1 MDRQANDQ
9 PCRERTGCP
18 GLARLAVSIVPA
30 QNLPGEEPVMKI
42 TGVETYWT
50 QTPFDMGGKPKVMG
64 GLNWQT
70 MNTVWLRVRTDAG
83 VDGWGEAF
91 GHGMAAA
98 TLTVLD
104 SQLAPAII
112 GQDARDI
119 AGLRHR
125 LAKAFHIYGRNGAH
139 VFALSALDI
148 ALWDIA
154 GKDANL
160 PLWRLLGGSPTE
172 SLTCY
177 ASLLRYGEA
186 AQVGAACER
195 AAGRGYRDVKLH
207 EITTPEIAAARDALG
222 DDAKLMVDVNCPWT
236 VWQAL
241 DMARELED
249 LDLTWLEEP
258 VWPPGDHEGL
268 SRVRLEGGIPIAAG
282 ENAAGLHDFRAAF
295 EAGAQDIA
303 QPSVIKIGGPS
314 AMVEIAALAKAFGVR
329 LVPHNAYF
337 GAGYLA
343 SLHVNAALAPD
354 APFERLFVDLE
365 ASPYHDLVEA
375 KGGKVSVPTG
385 PGLGRDPDMA
395 VLRRY
400 LVREPTVH
408 TG

>member
-1 MDRQANDQ
+1 VLGRAQAQ
-9 PCRERTGCP
+9 PK
-18 GLARLAVSIVPA
+18 
-30 QNLPGEEPVMKI
+30 EEATMKI
-42 TGVETYWT
+42 TAVETYWT
-50 QTPFDMGGKPKVMG
+50 QTPFDMGAKPKVTG
-64 GLNWQT
+64 GIAWQS
-70 MNTVWLRVRTDAG
+70 MNVVWLRIRTDAG
-83 VDGWGEAF
+83 IDGWGEAF
-91 GHGMAAA
+91 GHGTSAA

-104 SQLAPAII
+104 TQLAPALL

-119 AGLRHR
+119 AGLRQR
-125 LAKAFHIYGRNGAH
+125 LGKALHIYGRNGPH
-139 VFALSALDI
+139 VFALSGLDI

-154 GKDANL
+154 AKAASQ

-172 SLTCY
+172 TLPCY

-186 AQVGAACER
+186 AQVARACER
-195 AAGRGYRDVKLH
+195 AAARGYRDVKLH
-207 EITTPEIAAARDALG
+207 ETTTPEIAAARDALG
-222 DDAKLMVDVNCPWT
+222 DNARLMVDVNCPWT

-303 QPSVIKIGGPS
+303 QPSVTKIGGPS
-314 AMVEIAALAKAFGVR
+314 AMIEIAALAKAFGVR

-337 GAGYLA
+337 GPGYLA
-343 SLHVNAALAPD
+343 SLHVNTALAPD
-354 APFERLFVDLE
+354 APFERLFLDLE
-365 ASPYHDLVEA
+365 ASPYHEMVEA
-375 KGGKVSVPTG
+375 TNGRVTVPTG
-385 PGLGRDPDMA
+385 PGLGRDPDME

-400 LVREPTVH
+400 LVREPMVH
-408 TG
+408 TA

>member
-1 MDRQANDQ
+1 
-9 PCRERTGCP
+9 
-18 GLARLAVSIVPA
+18 V
-30 QNLPGEEPVMKI
+30 KI

-50 QTPFDMGGKPKVMG
+50 KTPFDMGGKPAVVG

-70 MNTVWLRVRTDAG
+70 MNTVWLRITTDQG
-83 VDGWGEAF
+83 IEGWGEAF
-91 GHGMAAA
+91 GHGTAAA
-98 TLTVLD
+98 TMAVLD
-104 SQLAPAII
+104 TQLAPAIL

-119 AGLRHR
+119 AGLRQR
-125 LAKAFHIYGRNGAH
+125 LAKAFHTFGRNGPH

-154 GKDANL
+154 GKAANQ

-172 SLTCY
+172 TLTCY

-186 AQVGAACER
+186 AQVAAACER
-195 AAGRGYRDVKLH
+195 AGSRGYRDVKLH
-207 EITTPEIAAARDALG
+207 ETTTPEIAAARDALG
-222 DDAKLMVDVNCPWT
+222 DEARLMVDVNCPWT

-241 DMARELED
+241 EMARALED
-249 LDLTWLEEP
+249 LDLAWLEEP

-268 SRVRLEGGIPIAAG
+268 SRVRLEGGIPVAAG

-365 ASPYHDLVEA
+365 ASPYHELVQA
-375 KGGKVSVPTG
+375 KDGKVMVPTG
-385 PGLGRDPDMA
+385 PGLGRDPDMD

-400 LVREPTVH
+400 LVREPGKH

>member
-1 MDRQANDQ
+1 
-9 PCRERTGCP
+9 
-18 GLARLAVSIVPA
+18 
-30 QNLPGEEPVMKI
+30 MKI
-42 TGVETYWT
+42 IGVETYWT
-50 QTPFDMGGKPKVMG
+50 QTPFEMGGKPAVMG

-70 MNTVWLRVRTDAG
+70 MNTIWLRIRTEAG

-91 GHGMAAA
+91 GHGTAAG

-104 SQLAPAII
+104 TQLAAAVL

-119 AGLRHR
+119 AGLRQK
-125 LAKAFHIYGRNGAH
+125 LTKAFHIYGRNGPH
-139 VFALSALDI
+139 MFALSALDI

-154 GKDANL
+154 GKVANQ
-160 PLWRLLGGSPTE
+160 PLWRLLGGSPIQ

-186 AQVGAACER
+186 TQVAAACQR
-195 AAGRGYRDVKLH
+195 AAARGYRDVKLH
-207 EITTPEIAAARDALG
+207 EITVPEITAARDVLG
-222 DDAKLMVDVNCPWT
+222 DSAKLMVDVNCPWS

-241 DMARELED
+241 DMARDLED

-303 QPSVIKIGGPS
+303 QPSVTKIGGPS
-314 AMVEIAALAKAFGVR
+314 AMIEITALAKAFGVR

-343 SLHVNAALAPD
+343 SLHVNAALAPE

-365 ASPYHDLVEA
+365 ASPYHEMVEA
-375 KGGKVSVPTG
+375 KNGRVAVPTG
-385 PGLGRDPDMA
+385 PGLGRDPDIA

-400 LVREPTVH
+400 QVREPSMH
-408 TG
+408 TT

>member
-1 MDRQANDQ
+1 
-9 PCRERTGCP
+9 
-18 GLARLAVSIVPA
+18 
-30 QNLPGEEPVMKI
+30 MKI
-42 TGVETYWT
+42 TGIETYWT

-70 MNTVWLRVRTDAG
+70 MNTVWLRVITDAG

-91 GHGMAAA
+91 GHGTAAA
-98 TLTVLD
+98 TMTVLD
-104 SQLAPAII
+104 TQLAPAVL

-119 AGLRHR
+119 AGLRQR
-125 LAKAFHIYGRNGAH
+125 LSKAFHIYGRNGPH
-139 VFALSALDI
+139 LFALSALDI

-154 GKDANL
+154 GKAAGQ
-160 PLWRLLGGSPTE
+160 PLWRLLGGSPAE

-186 AQVGAACER
+186 EQVGRACER
-195 AAGRGYRDVKLH
+195 ALSRGYRDVKLH

-222 DDAKLMVDVNCPWT
+222 DEPRLMVDVNCPWT
-236 VWQAL
+236 IWQAL
-241 DMARELED
+241 AMARDLED

-268 SRVRLEGGIPIAAG
+268 ARVRIEGGIPIAAG

-295 EAGAQDIA
+295 EAGALDIA
-303 QPSVIKIGGPS
+303 QPSVIKTGGPS
-314 AMVEIAALAKAFGVR
+314 AMIEIAALSKAFGVR

-343 SLHVNAALAPD
+343 SLHVVAALAPD

-365 ASPYHDLVEA
+365 ASPYHTMVEA
-375 KGGKVSVPTG
+375 KDGRVPVPDG
-385 PGLGRDPDMA
+385 AGLGRDPDMA
-395 VLRRY
+395 VIQRY
-400 LVREPTVH
+400 LVREPGAHRT
-408 TG
+408 

>member
-1 MDRQANDQ
+1 LPWRKFDRK
-9 PCRERTGCP
+9 EYG
-18 GLARLAVSIVPA
+18 
-30 QNLPGEEPVMKI
+30 MKI

-50 QTPFDMGGKPKVMG
+50 RTPFDMGGKPAVMG

-70 MNTVWLRVRTDAG
+70 MNTLWLRIQTDAG
-83 VDGWGEAF
+83 IEGWGEAF
-91 GHGMAAA
+91 GHGTAAA

-104 SQLAPAII
+104 TQLAPALL

-119 AGLRHR
+119 SGLRQK
-125 LAKAFHIYGRNGAH
+125 LAKAFHIYGRNGPH

-154 GKDANL
+154 GKAAGQ
-160 PLWRLLGGSPTE
+160 PIWRLLGGSP
-172 SLTCY
+172 SPALTCY
-177 ASLLRYGEA
+177 ASLLRYGQA
-186 AQVGAACER
+186 DQVAAACAR
-195 AAGRGYRDVKLH
+195 AAARGYRDVKLH
-207 EITTPEIAAARDALG
+207 EITTPEIAAARDTLG
-222 DDAKLMVDVNCPWT
+222 NDAKLMVDVNCPWT
-236 VWQAL
+236 IWQAL
-241 DMARELED
+241 EMARELED

-354 APFERLFVDLE
+354 APFERLFIDLE
-365 ASPYHDLVEA
+365 ASPYHEMVEA
-375 KGGKVSVPTG
+375 NDGKVIVPQG

-400 LVREPTVH
+400 LVQQPQEHRI
-408 TG
+408 

>member
-1 MDRQANDQ
+1 
-9 PCRERTGCP
+9 
-18 GLARLAVSIVPA
+18 
-30 QNLPGEEPVMKI
+30 MKI
-42 TGVETYWT
+42 TAVETYWT

-70 MNTVWLRVRTDAG
+70 MNTVWLRIRTDAG
-83 VDGWGEAF
+83 IDGWGEAF
-91 GHGMAAA
+91 GHGTAAG

-104 SQLAPAII
+104 TQLAPAIL

-119 AGLRHR
+119 AGLRQK
-125 LAKAFHIYGRNGAH
+125 LGKAFHIYGRNGPH

-154 GKDANL
+154 GKAANL
-160 PLWRLLGGSPTE
+160 PLWRMLGGSPVE
-172 SLTCY
+172 SLACY

-186 AQVGAACER
+186 SQVATACER
-195 AAGRGYRDVKLH
+195 AAVQGYRDVKLH

-222 DDAKLMVDVNCPWT
+222 DNAKLMVDVNCPWT

-241 DMARELED
+241 DMARDLEE

-258 VWPPGDHEGL
+258 VWPPGDHEGMA
-268 SRVRLEGGIPIAAG
+268 RVRAEGGIPIAAG
-282 ENAAGLHDFRAAF
+282 ENAAGLHDFKAAF

-314 AMVEIAALAKAFGVR
+314 AMIEIAALAKAFGVR

-343 SLHVNAALAPD
+343 SLHVVAALAPD
-354 APFERLFVDLE
+354 APFERLFIDLE
-365 ASPYHDLVEA
+365 ASPYHDLVSA
-375 KGGKVSVPTG
+375 RNGSVKIPTG
-385 PGLGRDPDMA
+385 PGLGADPDMT

-400 LVREPTVH
+400 LAREPMVH
-408 TG
+408 AG

>member
-1 MDRQANDQ
+1 
-9 PCRERTGCP
+9 
-18 GLARLAVSIVPA
+18 
-30 QNLPGEEPVMKI
+30 MKI

-83 VDGWGEAF
+83 IDGWGEAF
-91 GHGMAAA
+91 GHGTAAG
-98 TLTVLD
+98 TMTVLD
-104 SQLAPAII
+104 TQLAPAIL

-119 AGLRHR
+119 AGLRQK
-125 LAKAFHIYGRNGAH
+125 LAKAFHIYGRNGPH

-154 GKDANL
+154 GKVANQ
-160 PLWRLLGGSPTE
+160 PLWRLLGGSPAE

-186 AQVGAACER
+186 AQVAAACER
-195 AAGRGYRDVKLH
+195 AAARGYRDVKLH

-222 DDAKLMVDVNCPWT
+222 DSARLMVDVNCPWT

-241 DMARELED
+241 DMARELEE

-343 SLHVNAALAPD
+343 SLHVNTALAPD
-354 APFERLFVDLE
+354 APFERLFVDLA
-365 ASPYHDLVEA
+365 ASPYHELVEA
-375 KGGKVSVPTG
+375 NGGKVTVPNG

-395 VLRRY
+395 VLKRY
-400 LVREPTVH
+400 QVREPTMHKV
-408 TG
+408 